1 MALNHACL
9 PIPAPAQK
17 QRYYN
22 WLEGCVKKYFS
33 GGKMAIVLDG
43 MGSDNYPDPEIQAA
57 LESSIKLN
65 EEIILVGDEN
75 LLSPKLKAAN
85 QTQAK
90 VRIVH
95 APDILKMD
103 EHAVEAARQ
112 KPQNSMAVGM
122 NLVKTGE
129 ARAFVTA
136 GNTGAAYFTAVT
148 TLRRIRGV
156 SRPALS
162 AVLPVRNGHA
172 LFMDTGANADCRP
185 EFLLEFAIMGSIYAE
200 KLLNHPKPRVGIL
213 ANGEEAGKG
222 NELVKAAY
230 PLLQGSGLNFV
241 GNIEP
246 KDFYS
251 GKVDVLVTDGFTG
264 NVFIKS
270 SEAVAKVITDNL
282 REQISASFIRKM
294 GYLLVKPAFVALK
307 KMLDPGEIGAAFLL
321 GVDGYVFIGHGR
333 SDARALSNGLA
344 LAQRAVD
351 SKILESIRSEIQ
363 ERVGSQPA
371 VN

>member
-1 MALNHACL
+1 
-9 PIPAPAQK
+9 
-17 QRYYN
+17 
-22 WLEGCVKKYFS
+22 
-33 GGKMAIVLDG
+33 MAIVLDG
-43 MGSDNYPDPEIQAA
+43 MGSDNYPVPEIEAA
-57 LESSIKLN
+57 VNSAKNLN
-65 EEIILVGDEN
+65 EQIILVGDEN
-75 LLSPKLKAAN
+75 ILAPKLKDLDYD
-85 QTQAK
+85 QSS

-95 APDILKMD
+95 ASDILKMD

-112 KPQNSMAVGM
+112 KPQNSMAIGM
-122 NLVKTGE
+122 NLVKNGE

-148 TLRRIRGV
+148 TLRRIKGV

-162 AVLPVRNGHA
+162 AVLPVKNGKA

-185 EFLLEFAIMGSIYAE
+185 EFLLEFAVMGSIYAE
-200 KLLNHPKPRVGIL
+200 KLLNCPKPRVGLL
-213 ANGEEAGKG
+213 ANGEEEGKG
-222 NELVKAAY
+222 NELVKSAY
-230 PLLQGSGLNFV
+230 PLLQNSGLNFL

-251 GKVDVLVTDGFTG
+251 GAVDVLVTDGFTG

-282 REQISASFIRKM
+282 REQISVSFTRKL
-294 GYLLVKPAFVALK
+294 GYLLVKPAFVSLK
-307 KMLDPGEIGAAFLL
+307 RMLDPGEIGAAFLL

-351 SKILESIRSEIQ
+351 SKILDTIRSEIQ
-363 ERVGSQPA
+363 DKISPK
-371 VN
+371 

>member
-1 MALNHACL
+1 MPVCQFQH
-9 PIPAPAQK
+9 
-17 QRYYN
+17 QRKSFDIITG
-22 WLEGCVKKYFS
+22 LRDVSRICSS
-33 GGKMAIVLDG
+33 GGKMALVLDG
-43 MGSDNYPDPEIQAA
+43 MGSDKYPEPEIEAA
-57 LESSIKLN
+57 VNSSLSLN
-65 EEIILVGDEN
+65 EEIILVGDEK
-75 LLSPKLKAAN
+75 LLAPKLAALSKN
-85 QTQAK
+85 QVK
-90 VRIVH
+90 VRIIH

-112 KPQNSMAVGM
+112 KPQNSMAIGM
-122 NLVKTGE
+122 NLVKSGE

-162 AVLPVRNGHA
+162 AVLPVKNGKA

-200 KLLNHPKPRVGIL
+200 KLLACPKPRVGIL

-230 PLLQGSGLNFV
+230 PLLDKSGLNFV

-251 GKVDVLVTDGFTG
+251 GAVDVLVTDGFTG

-282 REQISASFIRKM
+282 REQISASFTRKI

-333 SDARALSNGLA
+333 SDAHALSNGLA

-351 SKILESIRSEIQ
+351 SKILETIRSEIQ
-363 ERVGSQPA
+363 ERINSQVA
-371 VN
+371 AG

>member
-1 MALNHACL
+1 MAL
-9 PIPAPAQK
+9 
-17 QRYYN
+17 
-22 WLEGCVKKYFS
+22 
-33 GGKMAIVLDG
+33 VLDG
-43 MGSDNYPDPEIQAA
+43 MGSDEYPAPEIEAA
-57 LESSIKLN
+57 VNSAVKLK

-75 LLSPKLKAAN
+75 LLAPRLKAAN
-85 QTQAK
+85 AGNAP

-122 NLVKTGE
+122 NLVKSGE

-148 TLRRIRGV
+148 TMRRIRGV

-162 AVLPVRNGHA
+162 AVLPVRTGKA

-185 EFLLEFAIMGSIYAE
+185 EFLLEFAVMGSVYAE
-200 KLLNHPKPRVGIL
+200 KLFEHPSPKIGIL

-230 PLLQGSGLNFV
+230 PLLKDSGLNFV

-246 KDFYS
+246 KDFYA
-251 GKVDVLVTDGFTG
+251 GAVDVLVADGFTG

-282 REQISASFIRKM
+282 REEISKSFTRKI
-294 GYLLVKPAFVALK
+294 GYLLVKPAFVSLK

-321 GVDGYVFIGHGR
+321 GVDGYIFIGHGR

-351 SKILESIRSEIQ
+351 SNILETIRSEIQ
-363 ERVGSQPA
+363 ERIKIPTDTK
-371 VN
+371 

>member
-1 MALNHACL
+1 
-9 PIPAPAQK
+9 
-17 QRYYN
+17 
-22 WLEGCVKKYFS
+22 
-33 GGKMAIVLDG
+33 MAIVLDG
-43 MGSDNYPDPEIQAA
+43 MGSDKYPDPEVEAA
-57 LESSIKLN
+57 IKSSIKLN

-75 LLSPKLKAAN
+75 ILAPKLKEQN
-85 QTQAK
+85 QSQAK

-95 APDILKMD
+95 APEILNMD

-112 KPQNSMAVGM
+112 KPQNSMAIGM
-122 NLVKTGE
+122 NLVKNGE

-148 TLRRIRGV
+148 TLRRIKGV

-162 AVLPVRNGHA
+162 VVLPVKNGKA

-200 KLLNHPKPRVGIL
+200 KLLNCPNPRVGIL

-230 PLLQGSGLNFV
+230 PLLQNSGLNFV

-251 GKVDVLVTDGFTG
+251 GAVDVLVTDGFTG

-282 REQISASFIRKM
+282 REQISASFTRKI

-307 KMLDPGEIGAAFLL
+307 KMLDPGEIGAALLL

-333 SDARALSNGLA
+333 SDERALCNGLA

-351 SKILESIRSEIQ
+351 SRILESIRTEIQ
-363 ERVGSQPA
+363 EKISTH
-371 VN
+371 

>member
-1 MALNHACL
+1 MAL
-9 PIPAPAQK
+9 
-17 QRYYN
+17 
-22 WLEGCVKKYFS
+22 
-33 GGKMAIVLDG
+33 VLDA
-43 MGSDNYPDPEIQAA
+43 MGSDLYPEPEIQAA
-57 LESSIKLN
+57 VTSAQNLK

-75 LLSPKLKAAN
+75 IIEPRLKVLNKNNAP
-85 QTQAK
+85 

-95 APDILKMD
+95 APEILKMD
-103 EHAVEAARQ
+103 EHAVEAARN

-122 NLVKTGE
+122 NLVKSGE

-162 AVLPVRNGHA
+162 AVLPVKNGKA

-185 EFLLEFAIMGSIYAE
+185 EFLLEFAIMGSVYAE
-200 KLLNHPKPRVGIL
+200 KLLDKPTPRVGLL

-230 PLLQGSGLNFV
+230 ALLQKSELNFI

-246 KDFYS
+246 KDFYA
-251 GKVDVLVTDGFTG
+251 GIVDVLVTDGFTG

-282 REQISASFIRKM
+282 KEQISASPIRKL
-294 GYLLVKPAFVALK
+294 GYLLAKPAFIALK
-307 KMLDPGEIGAAFLL
+307 KILDPGEIGAAFLL
-321 GVDGYVFIGHGR
+321 GIDGYVFIGHGR

-344 LAQRAVD
+344 LAKKAVD
-351 SKILESIRSEIQ
+351 SNMLESIRSEIQ
-363 ERVGSQPA
+363 RRINISPNPG
-371 VN
+371 

>member
-1 MALNHACL
+1 
-9 PIPAPAQK
+9 
-17 QRYYN
+17 
-22 WLEGCVKKYFS
+22 
-33 GGKMAIVLDG
+33 MAIVLDG
-43 MGSDNYPDPEIQAA
+43 MGSDNYPVPEIEAA
-57 LESSIKLN
+57 VNSAKILN
-65 EEIILVGDEN
+65 EQIILVGDEN
-75 LLSPKLKAAN
+75 ILAPKLKDFDRSQSN
-85 QTQAK
+85 

-112 KPQNSMAVGM
+112 KPQNSMAIGM
-122 NLVKTGE
+122 NLVKNGE

-148 TLRRIRGV
+148 TLRRIKGV

-162 AVLPVRNGHA
+162 AVLPVKNGKA

-185 EFLLEFAIMGSIYAE
+185 EFLLEFAVMGSIYAE
-200 KLLNHPKPRVGIL
+200 KLLNCPKPRVGLL
-213 ANGEEAGKG
+213 ANGEEEGKG
-222 NELVKAAY
+222 NELVKSAY
-230 PLLQGSGLNFV
+230 PLLQNSGLNFI

-251 GKVDVLVTDGFTG
+251 GAVDVLVTDGFTG

-282 REQISASFIRKM
+282 REQISVSFTRKL
-294 GYLLVKPAFVALK
+294 GYLLVKPAFVSLK
-307 KMLDPGEIGAAFLL
+307 RMLDPGEIGAAFLL

-351 SKILESIRSEIQ
+351 SKILETIRSEIQ
-363 ERVGSQPA
+363 DKISPK
-371 VN
+371 

>member
-1 MALNHACL
+1 
-9 PIPAPAQK
+9 
-17 QRYYN
+17 
-22 WLEGCVKKYFS
+22 
-33 GGKMAIVLDG
+33 MAIVLDG
-43 MGSDNYPDPEIQAA
+43 MGSDKYPDPEVEAA
-57 LESSIKLN
+57 IKSSIKLN

-75 LLSPKLKAAN
+75 ILAPKLKE
-85 QTQAK
+85 QSQSQAK

-95 APDILKMD
+95 APEILNMD

-112 KPQNSMAVGM
+112 KPQNSMAIGM
-122 NLVKTGE
+122 NLVKNGE

-148 TLRRIRGV
+148 TLRRIKGV

-162 AVLPVRNGHA
+162 VVLPVKNGKA

-200 KLLNHPKPRVGIL
+200 KLLNCPNPRVGIL

-230 PLLQGSGLNFV
+230 PLLQNSGLNFV

-251 GKVDVLVTDGFTG
+251 GAVDVLVTDGFTG

-282 REQISASFIRKM
+282 REQISASFTRKI

-307 KMLDPGEIGAAFLL
+307 KMLDPGEIGAALLL

-333 SDARALSNGLA
+333 SDERALCNGLA

-351 SKILESIRSEIQ
+351 SRILESIRTEIQ
-363 ERVGSQPA
+363 EKISTH
-371 VN
+371 

>member
-1 MALNHACL
+1 MAL
-9 PIPAPAQK
+9 
-17 QRYYN
+17 
-22 WLEGCVKKYFS
+22 
-33 GGKMAIVLDG
+33 VLDA
-43 MGSDNYPDPEIQAA
+43 MGSDLYPEPEIQAA
-57 LESSIKLN
+57 LASAQNLK

-75 LLSPKLKAAN
+75 TIEPRLKVLNTNKAPI
-85 QTQAK
+85 
-90 VRIVH
+90 RIVH
-95 APDILKMD
+95 APEILKMD
-103 EHAVEAARQ
+103 EHAVEAARN

-122 NLVKTGE
+122 NLVKSGE

-148 TLRRIRGV
+148 TLRRIKGV

-162 AVLPVRNGHA
+162 AVLPVKNGKA

-200 KLLNHPKPRVGIL
+200 KLLDKPNPRVGLL

-230 PLLQGSGLNFV
+230 PLLQNSELNFI

-246 KDFYS
+246 KDFYA
-251 GKVDVLVTDGFTG
+251 GIVDVLVTDGFTG

-282 REQISASFIRKM
+282 KEQISASPIRKL
-294 GYLLVKPAFVALK
+294 GYLLAKPAFISLK

-321 GVDGYVFIGHGR
+321 GIDGYVFIGHGR

-344 LAQRAVD
+344 MAQKAVD
-351 SKILESIRSEIQ
+351 SKMLESIRSEIQ
-363 ERVGSQPA
+363 SRINISPYP
-371 VN
+371 VNKL

>member
-1 MALNHACL
+1 MT
-9 PIPAPAQK
+9 
-17 QRYYN
+17 
-22 WLEGCVKKYFS
+22 
-33 GGKMAIVLDG
+33 IVLDA
-43 MGSDNYPDPEIQAA
+43 MGSDLFPEPEIQAA
-57 LESSIKLN
+57 VYSARIIN

-75 LLSPKLKAAN
+75 LIIPRLKTVNLNNAPIR
-85 QTQAK
+85 
-90 VRIVH
+90 VVH

-103 EHAVEAARQ
+103 EHAVEATRQ

-122 NLVKTGE
+122 NLVKSGE

-136 GNTGAAYFTAVT
+136 GNTGAAFFTAVT
-148 TLRRIRGV
+148 TLRRIKGV

-162 AVLPVRNGHA
+162 AVLPVKNGKA

-185 EFLLEFAIMGSIYAE
+185 EFLLEFAIMGSVYAE
-200 KLLNHPKPRVGIL
+200 KLLGKTSPRVGLL
-213 ANGEEAGKG
+213 ANGEEASKG
-222 NELVKAAY
+222 NELVKGAY
-230 PLLQGSGLNFV
+230 PLLQKSNLNFI

-251 GKVDVLVTDGFTG
+251 GAADVLVTDGFTG
-264 NVFIKS
+264 NIFIKS

-282 REQISASFIRKM
+282 KELISASPIRKL
-294 GYLLVKPAFVALK
+294 GYLLAKPAFVALK

-321 GVDGYVFIGHGR
+321 GIDGYVFIGHGR

-351 SKILESIRSEIQ
+351 SKVLETIRTEIQ
-363 ERVGSQPA
+363 NRIMIP
-371 VN
+371 

>member
-1 MALNHACL
+1 
-9 PIPAPAQK
+9 
-17 QRYYN
+17 
-22 WLEGCVKKYFS
+22 
-33 GGKMAIVLDG
+33 MAIVLDG
-43 MGSDNYPDPEIQAA
+43 MGSDNYPVPEIDAA
-57 LESSIKLN
+57 VNSAKNLN
-65 EEIILVGDEN
+65 EQIILVGDEN
-75 LLSPKLKAAN
+75 ILAPKLKELDHD
-85 QTQAK
+85 QSS

-112 KPQNSMAVGM
+112 KPQNSMAIGM
-122 NLVKTGE
+122 NLVKNGE

-148 TLRRIRGV
+148 TLRRIKGV

-162 AVLPVRNGHA
+162 AVLPVKNGKA

-185 EFLLEFAIMGSIYAE
+185 EFLLEFAVMGSIYAE
-200 KLLNHPKPRVGIL
+200 KLLNCPKPRVGLL
-213 ANGEEAGKG
+213 ANGEEEGKG
-222 NELVKAAY
+222 NELVKSAY
-230 PLLQGSGLNFV
+230 PLLQNSGLNFI

-251 GKVDVLVTDGFTG
+251 GAVDVLVTDGFTG

-282 REQISASFIRKM
+282 REQISVSFTRKL
-294 GYLLVKPAFVALK
+294 GYLLVKPAFVSLK
-307 KMLDPGEIGAAFLL
+307 RMLDPGEIGAAFLL

-351 SKILESIRSEIQ
+351 SKILETIRSEIQ
-363 ERVGSQPA
+363 DKISPK
-371 VN
+371 